1 MASQQKLLRIFRLIR
16 LLNTRPYKTVPQ
28 LSAILETTTRSVYRY
43 LDFLEE
49 VGYLIDKDELHR
61 YFIIH
66 EADMKRDNL
75 LDPDEAYYIQDTLQ
89 QVAPD
94 HPLVEQITA
103 KLNKI
108 QTQIPNAQKLAS
120 VQAYKNVQKLSKAIH
135 LGKRAMLRNYHST
148 SSQNITDRQVE
159 PIHFDEDF
167 AYLIAFDLSAGQQ
180 RQFKI
185 ERIESVEISEVSV
198 SAQHQAMP
206 VDLFGFSGKTIE
218 EVTLQLSPLAYRLLI
233 EERPTAKAFVEPDG
247 AQFKLVIPVRNWR
260 GIGRFVLG
268 LPGEIDVVQPKAF
281 LEFLKTNIN
290 RFSFG
295 E

>member
-28 LSAILETTTRSVYRY
+28 LSTILETTGRSVYRY

-49 VGYLIDKDELHR
+49 VGYLIDKDEQHR
-61 YFIIH
+61 YFIMH
-66 EADMKRDNL
+66 EADGKRDSL

-108 QTQIPNAQKLAS
+108 QTQIPNAQNLAS
-120 VQAYKNVQKLSKAIH
+120 VQAYQNVQKLSKAIA
-135 LGKRAMLRNYHST
+135 LGRRVWLRKYHSA
-148 SSQNITDRQVE
+148 SSQKISDRQVE

-167 AYLIAFDLSAGQQ
+167 TYLIAFDLNTEQQ

-185 ERIESVEISEVSV
+185 ERIAAVDLSEVPI
-198 SAQHQAMP
+198 QHPSKAMP
-206 VDLFGFSGKTIE
+206 LDLFGFSGPQVS
-218 EVTLQLSPLAYRLLI
+218 EVTLLLSPLAYRLLI
-233 EERPTAKAFVEPDG
+233 EEVPPAKAYLEPEG
-247 AQFKLVIPVRNWR
+247 QRFLLRIPVRDWR
-260 GIGRFVLG
+260 GIGRFVMG
-268 LPGEIDVVQPKAF
+268 LPGEIEVITPATF
-281 LEFLKTNIN
+281 LDFLKAEVK
-290 RFSFG
+290 RFLF
-295 E
+295 

>member
-28 LSAILETTTRSVYRY
+28 LGAILETTTRSVYRY

-49 VGYLIDKDELHR
+49 VGYLIDKDEQHR
-61 YFIIH
+61 YFIMH
-66 EADMKRDNL
+66 EADLKRDNL

-120 VQAYKNVQKLSKAIH
+120 VQAYKNVQKLTEAIH
-135 LGKRAMLRNYHST
+135 LGNRVWLRNYHST
-148 SSQNITDRQVE
+148 SSQKISDRKVE
-159 PIHFDEDF
+159 PIHFDEDYT
-167 AYLIAFDLSAGQQ
+167 YLIAYEIKAGQQ
-180 RQFKI
+180 RQYKI
-185 ERIESVEISEVSV
+185 ERIESVEITMESIST
-198 SAQHQAMP
+198 QHQALP
-206 VDLFGFSGKTIE
+206 VDLFGFSG
-218 EVTLQLSPLAYRLLI
+218 EVRGVVELNLSPLAYRLLI
-233 EERPTAKAFVEPDG
+233 EERPGAKAFIEPQG
-247 AQFKLVIPVRNWR
+247 ARFVLKIPVRNWK

-268 LPGEIDVVQPKAF
+268 LPGEINVIKPESF
-281 LEFLKTNIN
+281 LQFLREEYQ
-290 RFSFG
+290 RFTF
-295 E
+295 